1 MVAPNSIFY
10 SAPDHKWRCSPCQRY
25 FVSEQAIHAHCRNAE
40 VHFGEW
46 CERCEWLFVSQTAR
60 RDHYRNSSHHAVC
73 PNCQVDFGSL
83 TDLDDHLEEEHSYC
97 RRCKDYVDNRRGRKS
112 RALWRAHQVEEH
124 FMCPTC
130 ETCFENQNNVD
141 QV

>member
-1 MVAPNSIFY
+1 MVAPNSVYY
-10 SAPDHKWRCSPCQRY
+10 SAPNRKWYCSPCQRY

-60 RDHYRNSSHHAVC
+60 RDHYRNSSQHAVC

-97 RRCKDYVDNRRGRKS
+97 RRCKNYVDNRRGRKS
-112 RALWRAHQVEEH
+112 QALWRAHQVEEH
-124 FMCPTC
+124 FMCTKC
-130 ETCFENQNNVD
+130 ETCFENQKNVD